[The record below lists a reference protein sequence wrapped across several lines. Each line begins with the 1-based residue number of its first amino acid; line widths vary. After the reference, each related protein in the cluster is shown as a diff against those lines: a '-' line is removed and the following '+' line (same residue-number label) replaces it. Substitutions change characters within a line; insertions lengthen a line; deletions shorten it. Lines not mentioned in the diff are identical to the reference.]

1 MRDSERCRLFVR
13 REPFGGADSPLG
25 SGVGSRLAAV
35 GQSGE
40 RRAMRSRQHARV
52 QRDVLGSSV

>member
-1 MRDSERCRLFVR
+1 MFVR